1 MSTLLS
7 IKKGIV
13 SYTGF
18 CGKGGGVWFNTGDGG
33 GKRYWLQYGNTVV
46 FATLFVLFI
55 YRSFAF
61 LYVDDGCEGWA
72 TFGTT
77 ALLSVARLV

>member
-1 MSTLLS
+1 LLS
-7 IKKGIV
+7 IKRGIV

-18 CGKGGGVWFNTGDGG
+18 CASKGGGVWFNTGGGG
-33 GKRYWLQYGNTVV
+33 GKKYWLQYGNTVIL
-46 FATLFVLFI
+46 ATLFVLFI
-55 YRSFAF
+55 YRIFAF

-77 ALLSVARLV
+77 AWLSVAWLV